1 MNAVA
6 EVIVAIAFF
15 LLIGSI
21 CADILIGTVAHIRE
35 MAAIKERSRDWEV
48 LFAAARNAKREYER
62 KSAALEPTGWDWRGP
77 DDSPPAGSQCV
88 VVLDGGRPV
97 GTVPPSRAAAARGR
111 SRACSLRQSRS
122 GLLLRSC
129 RLLLNVCENS
139 PRFVARPRV
148 PAPLLAAAVFAAEP
162 KQPQAIRN
170 KSDLVP
176 EP

>member
-35 MAAIKERSRDWEV
+35 MAAIKERSREWAV

-62 KSAALEPTGWDWRGP
+62 KSAALEPTGWNWRGP

-88 VVLDGGRPV
+88 VVLEGGRP
-97 GTVPPSRAAAARGR
+97 TVADYDG
-111 SRACSLRQSRS
+111 
-122 GLLLRSC
+122 
-129 RLLLNVCENS
+129 E
-139 PRFVARPRV
+139 RFVATVRTQQHDAGEPVRGIEKW
-148 PAPLLAAAVFAAEP
+148 ALAEVT
-162 KQPQAIRN
+162 
-170 KSDLVP
+170 
-176 EP
+176 